1 MALVHEKSCPCTT
14 SALDLFTVPP
24 TQLAVE
30 DGYAV
35 DYHPIA
41 SIDSGPI
48 EFFISGSGTE
58 YIDLAKTY
66 LQVKAR
72 VVKANGADLV
82 AADKVGPVNLFMQS
96 LFSQVDI
103 SLNEKIVTPSMPT
116 YPYRAYADVMLNY
129 GPATLKSLYTMSL
142 FHRDTPGMMD
152 VAEPS
157 PDDDDADEN
166 QGLSARYNYSKNSS
180 LIEMISP
187 IHADLFFQP
196 RYLINGVDLRVKFIR
211 HKDAFS
217 LMTSTPAAGYRIK
230 IESCTLFVRK
240 IKVSPSTVLA
250 HERALEQTT
259 AKYPIDRV
267 VTKVISVSAG
277 QMSLQQDHVFLG
289 QLPKKVVVA
298 MVDNRAFNGNYGKNP
313 FNFQHFKTNYLA
325 LDVDGKL
332 VPSKPFQ
339 PDFEGGGAG
348 KGYMREYYTLFSE
361 LNKLEG
367 QPELYITRDEYG
379 KGFSMFAFDLTP
391 TGNSEGSFAL
401 RKNGNLR
408 LDIHFKEPLPTTIN
422 IIVIGT
428 FENVIEIDRARNV
441 LYDFSV

>member
-41 SIDSGPI
+41 NIDSGPI
-48 EFFISGSGTE
+48 EFFVSGSGTE
-58 YIDLAKTY
+58 YVDLAKTY

-72 VVKANGADLV
+72 VVKANGANLEPT
-82 AADKVGPVNLFMQS
+82 DKVGPVNLFMQS
-96 LFSQVDI
+96 LFSQVDV

-129 GPATLKSLYTMSL
+129 GPAALKSLYTMSL
-142 FHRDTPGMMD
+142 FQRDTPGKMD

-157 PDDDDADEN
+157 PEDGDADEN
-166 QGLSARYNYSKNSS
+166 EGLSARYRYAKNSA

-196 RYLINGVDLRVKFIR
+196 RYLINGVDLRVKLIR

-217 LMTSTPAAGYRIK
+217 LMTNTPASGYRVK
-230 IESCTLFVRK
+230 IESCTLYVRK
-240 IKVSPSTVLA
+240 IKVSPSTALTL
-250 HERALEQTT
+250 ERALEKTT

-267 VTKVISVSAG
+267 VTKVISVSTG

-298 MVDNRAFNGNYGKNP
+298 MVDNRAFNGNYEKNP

-339 PDFEGGGAG
+339 PDFEGGTG
-348 KGYMREYYTLFSE
+348 KEYLREYYTLFSE
-361 LNKLEG
+361 LNKLEM
-367 QPELYITRDEYG
+367 QPELYISRDDYG
-379 KGFSMFAFDLTP
+379 RGFTMFAFDLTP
-391 TGNSEGSFAL
+391 TGNSEGSFNL

-408 LDIHFKEPLPTTIN
+408 LDIHFKEPLPRTIN

-428 FENVIEIDRARNV
+428 FENVVEIDRARNI

>member
-24 TQLAVE
+24 TQLTVE

-41 SIDSGPI
+41 NIDSGPI
-48 EFFISGSGTE
+48 EFFVSGSGTE

-66 LQVKAR
+66 LQVKAK
-72 VVKANGADLV
+72 VVKADGTPLTAT
-82 AADKVGPVNLFMQS
+82 DKVAPVNLFMQS
-96 LFSQVDI
+96 LFSQVDV
-103 SLNEKIVTPSMPT
+103 SLNEKIITPSMPT

-129 GPATLKSLYTMSL
+129 GPASLKSLYTMSL
-142 FHRDTPGMMD
+142 FHRDTPGKMD
-152 VAEPS
+152 ITEPS
-157 PDDDDADEN
+157 PDDEDAEEN
-166 QGLSARYNYSKNSS
+166 EGLNARYGYAKNSAV
-180 LIEMISP
+180 IDMISP

-196 RYLINGVDLRVKFIR
+196 KYLINGVDLRVKLIR

-217 LMTSTPAAGYRIK
+217 LMTNAPASGYRIK
-230 IESCTLFVRK
+230 IEGCTLFVRK
-240 IKVSPSTVLA
+240 IKVAPSTALA
-250 HERALEQTT
+250 HARALEKAT

-267 VTKVISVSAG
+267 VTKVISVPTG

-289 QLPKKVVVA
+289 QLPKKVIVA
-298 MVDNRAFNGNYGKNP
+298 MVDNRAFNGNYEKNP

-332 VPSKPFQ
+332 VPSKPYQ
-339 PDFEGGGAG
+339 PDFEGVAG
-348 KGYMREYYTLFSE
+348 KQYMREYYTLFSE
-361 LNKLEG
+361 LNKLEV
-367 QPELYITRDEYG
+367 QPELYISRDDYG
-379 KGFSMFAFDLTP
+379 KGFTMFAFDLTP

-408 LDIHFKEPLPTTIN
+408 LDIHFKEPLPSTIN

-428 FENVIEIDRARNV
+428 FENVLEIDRARNV